1 MVKRKVKLVN
11 ISDVESFNAICSK
24 FDCDM
29 DLSSGKSVSYTHLV
43 NSETGK

>member
-29 DLSSGKSVSYTHLV
+29 DLSSGKYYV
-43 NSETGK
+43 NAKSQSRQ

>member
-29 DLSSGKSVSYTHLV
+29 VFPV
-43 NSETGK
+43 ENIM